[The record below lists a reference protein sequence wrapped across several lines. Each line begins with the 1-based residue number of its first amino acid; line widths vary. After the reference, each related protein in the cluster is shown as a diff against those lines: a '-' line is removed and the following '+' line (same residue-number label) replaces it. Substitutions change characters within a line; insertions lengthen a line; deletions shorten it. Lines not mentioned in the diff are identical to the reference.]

1 MASSPRRFAALVD
14 RIASDGVAGWSV
26 HERAVEAERNG
37 RDVIIL
43 SVGDPDFSTPEPIVE
58 SAVSALR
65 AGDTHYTDMSGR
77 PELRAAVAAEASAR
91 LGLELTSES
100 VVITAGTQGAMLQAS
115 LCLLEEGDEVI
126 AFEPM
131 YLTYE
136 GTLCVGGASLIS
148 VAQPA
153 SSGFRPDISALRDAV
168 NDRTR
173 VIALTNP
180 NNPTGVILTDD
191 ELQEIADIAIEH
203 DLWVISDEVYAD
215 LIFDGEHRSIA
226 SIDGMAER
234 TVIVTSLSKSHAMT
248 GWRVGWAIG
257 PADLISH
264 MCELQVNI
272 NYGLPGFIQQAAL
285 DVLLHHRDA
294 SVAMKEIYRE
304 RRDLV
309 ASILA
314 EVENIDVLVPEA
326 GMYVMIDVSKV
337 AESGQAFADELFDAT
352 GVALVDAGAFGLSAA
367 DWVRV
372 AFTVSN
378 EALKDAATRIA
389 EFVSAKK

>member
-153 SSGFRPDISALRDAV
+153 SSGFRPDTSALRDAV

-180 NNPTGVILTDD
+180 NNPTGVILNDD
-191 ELQEIADIAIEH
+191 ELQQIADIAIEH

-352 GVALVDAGAFGLSAA
+352 GVALVDAGAFGPSAA